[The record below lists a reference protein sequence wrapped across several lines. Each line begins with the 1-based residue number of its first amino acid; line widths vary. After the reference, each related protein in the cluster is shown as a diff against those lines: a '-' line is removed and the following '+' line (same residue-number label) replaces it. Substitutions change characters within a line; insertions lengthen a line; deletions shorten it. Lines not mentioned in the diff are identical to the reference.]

1 MHFHSSASACCR
13 SGSVQ
18 KAGGMCCPRR
28 SGGCPRSGPQ
38 KGLGMLS
45 WGSGEQSRGSFW
57 VTVLTNCSRNC
68 YTRCCLKESYFQSHE
83 HVPDFYKPSA
93 QVKNF
98 QVVGFRVRGGKGR
111 RKIWSRSWKSCVSWA
126 LVGGSLQPEWRIRR
140 EVLSAWHTDDKA
152 SFKQKLWL
160 HSR

>member
-1 MHFHSSASACCR
+1 MLTLKMHFHSSALACCR

-68 YTRCCLKESYFQSHE
+68 CTRCCLKESYFQSHE
-83 HVPDFYKPSA
+83 HVPDFYKPSV

-98 QVVGFRVRGGKGR
+98 QVVGFRVRGEKAEGKFEAGVG
-111 RKIWSRSWKSCVSWA
+111 SRVSA
-126 LVGGSLQPEWRIRR
+126 G
-140 EVLSAWHTDDKA
+140 
-152 SFKQKLWL
+152 LW
-160 HSR
+160 